1 MGRIFSFLRLFRRDI
16 IIMMLALRK
25 RDTPK
30 SVKYLMLA
38 AALYFLSPI
47 DIVPDSIPFLG
58 LVDDAVIVPAA
69 VMGLLNLLPSYVRR
83 ESEEEA
89 DYLIRH
95 LRLLLIVATLVVLAW
110 IALIL
115 FILYKLFS

>member
-30 SVKYLMLA
+30 SVKYLMLT